1 MLSEQEKEWLE
12 RRKNLCGRCFIE
24 SYCSIELH
32 HGVHTEECWNW
43 RPCVNSDGG
52 MQKHAFYV
60 DFRDA
65 AEFEARVAEKLAK
78 SICVVCPDNK
88 NGSCQT
94 RQNYPQRADIEACR
108 MRHAR
113 IAAEAEMDAPKI

>member
-12 RRKNLCGRCFIE
+12 RRKNLCWRCFIE

-65 AEFEARVAEKLAK
+65 AEFEARVARELTE
-78 SICVVCPDNK
+78 P
-88 NGSCQT
+88 NGDYMPFCMPEDCDFHE
-94 RQNYPQRADIEACR
+94 RGNCRACR
-108 MRHAR
+108 LMYAR
-113 IAAEAEMDAPKI
+113 IAVEEEMG